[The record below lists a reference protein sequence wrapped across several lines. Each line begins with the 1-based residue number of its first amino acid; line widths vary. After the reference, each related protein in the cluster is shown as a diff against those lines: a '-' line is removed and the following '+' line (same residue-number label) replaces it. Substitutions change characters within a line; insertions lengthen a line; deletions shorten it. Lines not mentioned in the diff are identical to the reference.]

1 MKELEMT
8 ERNCNTKPT
17 KKPRPQHTTES
28 FIKDSIAIHG
38 DKFVYDKAIYVN
50 AKIKAEIYCKGC
62 SQYFLQ
68 LPRDHVRG
76 HGCGHCA
83 KSKRLTTDIFIS
95 RAIKVHGSA
104 FDYSLTNYVRSID
117 KVTLRCIK
125 HDRTFDQYPL
135 NHLKGHGCTLCAD
148 ETTANKLSKPYSQ
161 FLAEAALLHG
171 GRYEYRKGDY
181 KNAHSKV
188 GVFCNLHGW
197 FKQSATLHLTGQ
209 GCRQCGYD
217 LSGYNRTSFEGLCK
231 KNNNGNGL
239 MYVIHCKEHGESF
252 YKIGIT
258 SRTVKKRFI
267 SKGHL
272 PYSFTELYVIEGE
285 AAYIYDLENKI
296 HALLKD
302 HHYSP
307 KIDFKGSVYEC
318 FTQITKPVE
327 KLLKQL
333 ESTEQLQLLA

>member
-1 MKELEMT
+1 MT
-8 ERNCNTKPT
+8 DRNCTIQNPPKQVKT
-17 KKPRPQHTTES
+17 RAIGLDE
-28 FIKDSIAIHG
+28 FIRRSKLKHG
-38 DKFVYDKAIYVN
+38 DAYDYSISEYKNSTTHIKFICNKCKN
-50 AKIKAEIYCKGC
+50 TIK
-62 SQYFLQ
+62 Q
-68 LPRDHVRG
+68 LPPNHMKGAR
-76 HGCGHCA
+76 CMHCYGTVQ
-83 KSKRLTTDIFIS
+83 LTTAVFVK
-95 RAIKVHGSA
+95 RAKKAHGNA
-104 FDYSLTNYVRSID
+104 FDYSKTVYVRSDD
-117 KVTLRCIK
+117 KVVVRCIK
-125 HDRTFDQYPL
+125 HDYTFEQFPL
-135 NHLKGHGCTLCAD
+135 NHIRGHGCDKCAKD
-148 ETTANKLSKPYSQ
+148 LSSIRYSKPYSQ
-161 FLAEAALLHG
+161 FLKEARLIHG
-171 GRYEYRKGDY
+171 NRYKYRKESY
-181 KNAHSKV
+181 KRSHLKLDIH
-188 GVFCNLHGW
+188 CDLHGW
-197 FKQSATLHLTGQ
+197 FSQSGSSHLTGQ

-272 PYSFTELYVIEGE
+272 PYDFTELYVIEGE

-318 FTQITKPVE
+318 FTHITKPVE

>member
-1 MKELEMT
+1 MT
-8 ERNCNTKPT
+8 DRNCTIQNPPKQVKTRAIGLDEFIRRSKL
-17 KKPRPQHTTES
+17 KHGDAYDYSISEYKNSTTHIKFICNKCKNVLTQFPPNHMKGARCVYCYGNIQLTTAV
-28 FIKDSIAIHG
+28 FIK
-38 DKFVYDKAIYVN
+38 
-50 AKIKAEIYCKGC
+50 
-62 SQYFLQ
+62 
-68 LPRDHVRG
+68 
-76 HGCGHCA
+76 
-83 KSKRLTTDIFIS
+83 
-95 RAIKVHGSA
+95 RAIKVHGNA
-104 FDYSLTNYVRSID
+104 FDYSLVNYVRSND
-117 KVTLRCIK
+117 KVTVRCVK
-125 HDRTFDQYPL
+125 HDRIFDQYPL
-135 NHLKGHGCTLCAD
+135 SHLKGHGCTLCAD
-148 ETTANKLSKPYSQ
+148 EATAKKLSKPYSQ
-161 FLAEAALLHG
+161 FLKEAKLLNG
-171 GRYEYRKGDY
+171 ERYKYRKGSY

-188 GVFCNLHGW
+188 GVYCNLHGW
-197 FKQSATLHLTGQ
+197 FEQSATLHLTGR
-209 GCRQCGYD
+209 GCKQCGYD
-217 LSGYNRTSFEGLCK
+217 SSGFDRQRFERVCE

-272 PYSFTELYVIEGE
+272 PYDFTELYVIEGE

-318 FTQITKPVE
+318 FTKITKPVE

>member
-1 MKELEMT
+1 MT
-8 ERNCNTKPT
+8 KRDCNTKPT
-17 KKPRPQHTTES
+17 KKPRPHHTTQS
-28 FIKDSIAIHG
+28 FIQRAILKHG
-38 DKFVYDKAIYVN
+38 NKFSYDKAVYVN
-50 AKIKAEIYCKGC
+50 AKTDVEIYCNNC
-62 SQYFLQ
+62 NQYFFQ
-68 LPRDHVRG
+68 IPRAHIKGHGCNKCCKSAPMNQASFIKRAKEAHGNAFDYSKTVYVRSDDKVVVRCIEHDYTFEQFPLNHIRG
-76 HGCGHCA
+76 HGCTRCQEDLA
-83 KSKRLTTDIFIS
+83 SS
-95 RAIKVHGSA
+95 R
-104 FDYSLTNYVRSID
+104 
-117 KVTLRCIK
+117 
-125 HDRTFDQYPL
+125 
-135 NHLKGHGCTLCAD
+135 
-148 ETTANKLSKPYSQ
+148 LSKPYGQ
-161 FLAEAALLHG
+161 FLKEARLVHG
-171 GRYEYRKGDY
+171 NRYTYRKDSY
-181 KNAHSKV
+181 KRSHLKLDIH
-188 GVFCNLHGW
+188 CDIHGW
-197 FKQSATLHLTGQ
+197 FSQSGSSHLAGQ
-209 GCRQCGYD
+209 GCKQCGYD
-217 LSGYNRTSFEGLCK
+217 LSGYNRTSFKRLCE

-272 PYSFTELYVIEGE
+272 PYDFTELYVIEGE

-318 FTQITKPVE
+318 FTHITKPVE